1 MKKLLLTTLLLLS
14 TSFAARAQDDELEE
28 EQTDGKVKYVLIMP
42 DEKAPDL
49 IKASEASPFGGVL
62 DDKNKQ
68 NESGEEIRVSEKL
81 RSMKVVG
88 KSSAKKWVMLGD
100 LILRK
105 GDLVP
110 PIISSQSVQLLVR
123 DVTPDYIEM
132 VWVEKK
138 PTDQEPRRLM
148 IQTDVSPR
156 VLHRLPG
163 GGSGADG
170 TPGNEAEMDIVQT
183 PKLKLA
189 SHNVPV
195 SRAVVVN
202 DQAPTS
208 PALRE
213 IAPAAGGP
221 DLNTLVDKI
230 FGTPVS
236 TNPPPAAQETSPA
249 AK

>member
-1 MKKLLLTTLLLLS
+1 MKKQLLFSLLILS
-14 TSFAARAQDDELEE
+14 TSLAARAQDAELDEEP
-28 EQTDGKVKYVLIMP
+28 TDGKVKYTLIMP
-42 DEKAPDL
+42 DEKAPEL
-49 IKASEASPFGGVL
+49 VKTSEATPFGGVL
-62 DDKNKQ
+62 DETDKQ

-81 RSMKVVG
+81 RAMKVVG

-110 PIISSQSVQLLVR
+110 PIIGNQSVQLLVR

-138 PTDQEPRRLM
+138 PTGQEPRRLM

-156 VLHRLPG
+156 VMQRLPG
-163 GGSGADG
+163 GGSGAEG
-170 TPGNEAEMDIVQT
+170 AEGKEGEMAVIQT
-183 PKLKLA
+183 PKLKA
-189 SHNVPV
+189 PGPDVPV
-195 SRAVVVN
+195 SRAVVVS
-202 DQAPTS
+202 DEAPSS
-208 PALRE
+208 PAIRE
-213 IAPAAGGP
+213 TPPPSGGP
-221 DLNTLVDKI
+221 GLNTLVDKF

-236 TNPPPAAQETSPA
+236 TNTPPPAEETAPA

>member
-49 IKASEASPFGGVL
+49 IKASEATPFGGVL
-62 DDKNKQ
+62 DDKDKR

-100 LILRK
+100 LILKK

-110 PIISSQSVQLLVR
+110 PIISNQSVQLLVR

-132 VWVEKK
+132 AWVEKK
-138 PTDQEPRRLM
+138 PTGQEPRRLM
-148 IQTDVSPR
+148 IQTEDRKS
-156 VLHRLPG
+156 
-163 GGSGADG
+163 
-170 TPGNEAEMDIVQT
+170 
-183 PKLKLA
+183 
-189 SHNVPV
+189 
-195 SRAVVVN
+195 VV
-202 DQAPTS
+202 
-208 PALRE
+208 
-213 IAPAAGGP
+213 
-221 DLNTLVDKI
+221 
-230 FGTPVS
+230 
-236 TNPPPAAQETSPA
+236 
-249 AK
+249 

>member
-49 IKASEASPFGGVL
+49 IKASEATPFGGVL
-62 DDKNKQ
+62 DDKDKR

-100 LILRK
+100 LILKK

-110 PIISSQSVQLLVR
+110 PIISNQSVQLLVR

-132 VWVEKK
+132 AWVEKK
-138 PTDQEPRRLM
+138 PTGQEPRRLM

-163 GGSGADG
+163 SSLGAEG
-170 TPGNEAEMDIVQT
+170 TPGKEAEMDIVQT
-183 PKLKLA
+183 PKLKA
-189 SHNVPV
+189 SHNVTV
-195 SRAVVVN
+195 SRAVVVH
-202 DQAPTS
+202 DTAPAS

-213 IAPAAGGP
+213 TAPAAGGP
-221 DLNTLVDKI
+221 NLNTLVDKI

-236 TNPPPAAQETSPA
+236 TNPPPAAQETFPA